1 MPHKVCTICIKWK
14 IERLFILQGKNR
26 YNIRTPIHQRG
37 EQTLNKQAKTNGEI
51 KGVAANT
58 NAVANWSYQAE
69 NLSCLHKMCNLTTA
83 SNIYKQIRPSY
94 ILRSE
99 DMVFKV
105 TTTSKNH

>member
-1 MPHKVCTICIKWK
+1 MKNREVIYPDLKVPVTV
-14 IERLFILQGKNR
+14 QGKNR
-26 YNIRTPIHQRG
+26 YNIQNPIHQRG

-58 NAVANWSYQAE
+58 NAVANWSY
-69 NLSCLHKMCNLTTA
+69 CRPKMCNLTTA

-105 TTTSKNH
+105 TTTLKNH

>member
-1 MPHKVCTICIKWK
+1 MKNREVIYPDLKVPVTV
-14 IERLFILQGKNR
+14 QGKNR

-58 NAVANWSYQAE
+58 NAVANWSY
-69 NLSCLHKMCNLTTA
+69 CRPKMCNLTTA
-83 SNIYKQIRPSY
+83 SKIYKQIRPSY

-105 TTTSKNH
+105 TTTLKNH